1 MFCTLEINGVKI
13 MVYLKVFINGKVCNH
28 KECYFC
34 KMVVK
39 VIYNYEY

>member
-13 MVYLKVFINGKVCNH
+13 MVYLKVFVNGKVCKHN
-28 KECYFC
+28 ESYFC

-39 VIYNYEY
+39 ITFNYK